1 MLGKSSLTPGRGVY
15 MGSSHNWVLREKC
28 LVGKRGRAHLRSVTV
43 VGRGVDHRTPIISY
57 LAINGRIP
65 VVDSSG

>member
-1 MLGKSSLTPGRGVY
+1 